1 MGEPFEIYED
11 GFPIKTLGDCQ
22 LIDDDVNITD
32 NKLLT
37 FDMASPQAF
46 NRSKGLCYSNC
57 DSPNSTNF
65 ATWGNYDEVSECR
78 MSYVTGDPGEFEG
91 VTAMYRC

>member
-1 MGEPFEIYED
+1 MGKAFEIYED
-11 GFPIKTLGDCQ
+11 GFPIETLGDCQ
-22 LIDDDVNITD
+22 LIDDNVFITD

-37 FDMASPQAF
+37 FDMSVPEAF
-46 NRSKGLCYSNC
+46 NRSKGLCYNHC
-57 DSPNSTNF
+57 DSPDSINEDT
-65 ATWGNYDEVSECR
+65 GNISEVSKCR